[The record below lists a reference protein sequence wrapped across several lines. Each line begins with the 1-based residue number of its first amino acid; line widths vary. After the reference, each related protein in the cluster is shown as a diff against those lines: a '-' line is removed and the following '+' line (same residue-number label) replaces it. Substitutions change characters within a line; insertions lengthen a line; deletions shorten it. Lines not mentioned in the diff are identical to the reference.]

1 MLFAVVEQ
9 GAPGSDPPANALAPA
24 WLDREAMM
32 ERLGGDADLFADV
45 VDFFLEDC
53 PPHVA
58 AIEAAVDARDAD
70 RLRAAAHVLKGVAAN
85 LSAAGLFEA
94 AQTLERLGAESRLE
108 PAEAAWCRLS
118 GEAANLIG
126 PGVRATRAA
135 EASGAVVGA

>member
-1 MLFAVVEQ
+1 
-9 GAPGSDPPANALAPA
+9 
-24 WLDREAMM
+24 M

-58 AIEAAVDARDAD
+58 AIEAAVGAHDAD

-108 PAEAAWCRLS
+108 PAEATWFRLS
-118 GEAANLIG
+118 GKAADMMDELR
-126 PGVRATRAA
+126 PMSQRA
-135 EASGAVVGA
+135 

>member
-45 VDFFLEDC
+45 VDLFLEDC

-70 RLRAAAHVLKGVAAN
+70 RPGARGQPRS
-85 LSAAGLFEA
+85 SAARDGH
-94 AQTLERLGAESRLE
+94 ERH
-108 PAEAAWCRLS
+108 PAPRPRTTVS
-118 GEAANLIG
+118 QSSPRG
-126 PGVRATRAA
+126 PWP
-135 EASGAVVGA
+135 

>member
-1 MLFAVVEQ
+1 PPRGIDKRMLFAVVEQ

-58 AIEAAVDARDAD
+58 AIEAAVDACDAD
-70 RLRAAAHVLKGVAAN
+70 RSERRPNRGPVPPAMYM
-85 LSAAGLFEA
+85 SARRTMA
-94 AQTLERLGAESRLE
+94 AQ
-108 PAEAAWCRLS
+108 PAA
-118 GEAANLIG
+118 
-126 PGVRATRAA
+126 
-135 EASGAVVGA
+135 ASGAVGA